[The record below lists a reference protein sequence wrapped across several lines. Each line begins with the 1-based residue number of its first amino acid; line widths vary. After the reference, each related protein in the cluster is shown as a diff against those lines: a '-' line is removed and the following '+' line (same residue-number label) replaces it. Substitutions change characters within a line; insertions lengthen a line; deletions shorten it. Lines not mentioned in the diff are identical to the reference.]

1 MSLLSFFNRPRSA
14 PVARERLQLLLAHER
29 TASHGR
35 PDLLE
40 LLRAEILQVIAKH
53 VVVDSE
59 KVKVSLDRQEG
70 ISTLEIDIE
79 IRTPLN
85 VLSTQE
91 AGTKVA

>member
-1 MSLLSFFNRPRSA
+1 MSLLSFFRRPRSA

-59 KVKVSLDRQEG
+59 KVKVSLDSEEG

-85 VLSTQE
+85 VLSSQG

>member
-1 MSLLSFFNRPRSA
+1 
-14 PVARERLQLLLAHER
+14 
-29 TASHGR
+29 
-35 PDLLE
+35 LE

-59 KVKVSLDRQEG
+59 KVKVSSGTEEG
-70 ISTLEIDIE
+70 ISTLEIEIE

-85 VLSTQE
+85 VLLFQE

>member
-29 TASHGR
+29 TATHGR

-53 VVVDSE
+53 VVVESE
-59 KVKVSLDRQEG
+59 EVKVSLDKQEG

>member
-85 VLSTQE
+85 MLSSQE
-91 AGTKVA
+91 ARRKVA

>member
-59 KVKVSLDRQEG
+59 KIKVSLDREEG
-70 ISTLEIDIE
+70 FSTLEIDIE

-85 VLSTQE
+85 VLLSQE
-91 AGTKVA
+91 VGRNVA

>member
-1 MSLLSFFNRPRSA
+1 MRLLSFFSRPRSA

-29 TASHGR
+29 TASHGQ

-59 KVKVSLDRQEG
+59 KIKVSLDREEG
-70 ISTLEIDIE
+70 FSTLEIDIE

-85 VLSTQE
+85 VLLSQE
-91 AGTKVA
+91 VGRNVA